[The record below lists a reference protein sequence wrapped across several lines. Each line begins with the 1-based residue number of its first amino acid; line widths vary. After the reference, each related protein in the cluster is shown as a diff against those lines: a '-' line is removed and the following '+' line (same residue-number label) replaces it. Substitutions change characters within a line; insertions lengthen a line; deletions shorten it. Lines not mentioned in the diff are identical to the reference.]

1 MNANKT
7 QIHID
12 FYACNSKFLNDLPT
26 RKHSSSKRGFKPYL
40 TMNYKLDC
48 FFIANIV
55 FFLDNQQELKPHYKN
70 RVMGGC
76 SEAS

>member
-12 FYACNSKFLNDLPT
+12 FYACNSKFLNDLQT
-26 RKHSSSKRGFKPYL
+26 IKHSGSKTGL
-40 TMNYKLDC
+40 QWITNW
-48 FFIANIV
+48 IV
-55 FFLDNQQELKPHYKN
+55 FLLQTLYFLDNQQELKPHYKN

-76 SEAS
+76 SEPSW